1 MIRFE
6 VLGNPVTQGSGKA
19 INDRAG
25 RARFIPDHR
34 APLAAWRTDI
44 HNVDTWVW
52 GRRPDGSHSFMAPV
66 HVLDAIEVRGW
77 VWTWGTDDAWI
88 CTRDYTASR
97 ISFVMP
103 RRPNEHR
110 EVMLYRVFVEAV
122 KGARK

>member
-1 MIRFE
+1 MTELTELKRPSLKLQRKVAE
-6 VLGNPVTQGSGKA
+6 ALG
-19 INDRAG
+19 
-25 RARFIPDHR
+25 
-34 APLAAWRTDI
+34 WTDL
-44 HNVDTWVW
+44 HDVDTWVW
-52 GRRPDGSHSFMAPV
+52 GRGPDGSHSFMAPV

-97 ISFVMP
+97 ISFAMP